1 MAHLGITHVL
11 IRFHMLYPCGG
22 SGAKM
27 NLLPSFS
34 DLKPDLVYGVHEYFV
49 GTYVIAWTC
58 IRSRVNLRTTGA
70 PAESDAS
77 LWGDDDDDLLPSTR
91 QPWRL
96 PLFPLPPLPPSRP
109 RSRLSYHPVS
119 FPVVWAEREVNKK
132 MGCPVTEG
140 GRFQHF
146 HIWLPEVHP
155 SLTPSKAASVE

>member
-1 MAHLGITHVL
+1 
-11 IRFHMLYPCGG
+11 MLYPCGG
-22 SGAKM
+22 SVAMM

-34 DLKPDLVYGVHEYFV
+34 GLKPDLVYGVHEYFV

-70 PAESDAS
+70 SAVSDAS

-96 PLFPLPPLPPSRP
+96 PLFPSPLLPPSPP

-132 MGCPVTEG
+132 WVALSRKGGDSSTSIYGCRKFTP
-140 GRFQHF
+140 
-146 HIWLPEVHP
+146 P
-155 SLTPSKAASVE
+155 SLQTPSKAASVE